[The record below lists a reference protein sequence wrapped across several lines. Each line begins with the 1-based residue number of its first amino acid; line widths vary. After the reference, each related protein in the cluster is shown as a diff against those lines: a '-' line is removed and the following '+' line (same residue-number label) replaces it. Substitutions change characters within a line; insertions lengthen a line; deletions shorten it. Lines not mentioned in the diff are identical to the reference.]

1 MTKVPTFKRD
11 RPTIGVLAGWSIPEG
26 SGPDHY
32 RTLIIQGMQS
42 AARNRQ
48 CHLLISRGNRL
59 INQVD
64 RFYPAWSEPSPET
77 DFVPVGHWNTDG
89 LIVFSPLGSQRQS
102 DYLQGLMEQGF
113 PVLFIGSLEQ
123 GPQIAI
129 DNEMGIRLAITHLME
144 HGHRRIAFLAG
155 RPTDDGDS
163 QARLRAYHSAVG
175 ECNLE
180 SDPRLVVWGWH
191 DLAAG
196 YKAMRELLESD
207 VEFTALLASNDNSA
221 IGALRAIR
229 ERGLDVPGQIAV
241 IGFDDDPAA
250 VAQLPPLTSVRIP
263 LNLVGE
269 QVLLMMEYHLEGRAV
284 LESIRIA
291 PQLVKRHSCGCTPN
305 ILSLAITG
313 ISSER
318 AALTGEPRRID
329 IQKIQQ
335 QIMDEMMGTL
345 PVELRF
351 SAENQIQ
358 SVCTTFVQTFYESIK
373 DDTPNRFPR
382 VFMEALHQLEQADA
396 DISYWQEMISNFR
409 QEMLCLPL
417 PWDQAKTYILAE
429 QMLQGARAVVA
440 ESMQWQ
446 YRRHEYMLG
455 IHAGILNFVTARLS
469 AALSNAQV
477 VDVLDVY
484 LPKAGIRH
492 ARLMFFEPDRGD
504 PVAWSM
510 VPGPLE
516 DRSLDRRFRS
526 REFPPAWLYP
536 SDELLNVI
544 LLPLVFQDEILGY
557 AAFEASDIEA
567 CTVIARQLA
576 ATIKVSRL
584 HAQVVELSLTDP
596 LTGLY
601 NRRYL
606 DLFLVNEIARGHRFS
621 NTLSIIMADIDH
633 FKDYNDRFGHPAGD
647 QALQQVAKCLAR
659 GRRTIDVVAR
669 IGGEEF
675 AIVLPDTDI
684 NGALICAEKMRLSI
698 AAISTLKRPITISLG
713 IAAFSEDIYMP
724 EVLLQQADQALYEA
738 KRTGRNCVCVYQGK

>member
-1 MTKVPTFKRD
+1 MTKAPTFKRD

-26 SGPDHY
+26 AGPDYY
-32 RTLIIQGMQS
+32 RTLIIRGMQS
-42 AARNRQ
+42 AARSRG

-64 RFYPAWSEPSPET
+64 RFYPSWPEPSAET
-77 DFVPVGHWNTDG
+77 DFVPVGPWNTDG
-89 LIVFSPLGSQRQS
+89 LIVFAPLGDQKQY
-102 DYLQGLMEQGF
+102 DYIHGLMEQSF
-113 PVLFIGSLEQ
+113 PVLFVGSSEL

-129 DNEMGIRLAITHLME
+129 DNEIGIRLAITHLME
-144 HGHRRIAFLAG
+144 HGHRRIAFLGG
-155 RPTDDGDS
+155 RPTDKGDS
-163 QARLRAYHSAVG
+163 QARLRAYHSAVE

-180 SDPRLVVWGWH
+180 ADPRLVAWGWH

-196 YKAMRELLESD
+196 YKAMQELLESN

-221 IGALRAIR
+221 IGAMQAIR

-269 QVLLMMEYHLEGRAV
+269 QALLMMEYHLEGRAV
-284 LESIRIA
+284 LESIRIS
-291 PQLVKRHSCGCTPN
+291 PQLVKRHTCGCIPSV
-305 ILSLAITG
+305 LFPIT
-313 ISSER
+313 IEASSDR
-318 AALTGEPRRID
+318 AAPTGEPGQTD
-329 IQKIQQ
+329 ILKIQQ
-335 QIMDEMMGTL
+335 QIVDAMMRTL
-345 PVELRF
+345 PIELRV
-351 SAENQIQ
+351 SGENQIE
-358 SVCTTFVQTFYESIK
+358 SACAIFVRAFYTSLK
-373 DDTPNRFPR
+373 NGASDHFRMAFL
-382 VFMEALHQLEQADA
+382 EAIHTLEQTGADV
-396 DISYWQEMISNFR
+396 SYWQEMITNFR
-409 QEMLCLPL
+409 QEMACLPL
-417 PWDQAKTYILAE
+417 PWDQAKTHILVE
-429 QMLQGARAVVA
+429 QLLQQARAVVA

-446 YRRHEYMLG
+446 YRRHEYLRG
-455 IHAGILNFVTARLS
+455 IDASVLNFFTARLS
-469 AALSNAQV
+469 VALSNAQV
-477 VDVLDVY
+477 VEVLNTY
-484 LPKAGIRH
+484 LPKVGIRH

-713 IAAFSEDIYMP
+713 IAAFNEDIYMP

>member
-1 MTKVPTFKRD
+1 MTKAPTFKRD

-26 SGPDHY
+26 AGPDHY
-32 RTLIIQGMQS
+32 RTLIIRGMQN
-42 AARNRQ
+42 AARSRG

-64 RFYPAWSEPSPET
+64 RFYPSWPEPSAET
-77 DFVPVGHWNTDG
+77 DFVPVGPWNTDG
-89 LIVFSPLGSQRQS
+89 LVVFAPLGDQKQY
-102 DYLQGLMEQGF
+102 DYIHGLMEQGF
-113 PVLFIGSLEQ
+113 PVLFVGSSEL

-129 DNEMGIRLAITHLME
+129 DNEMGIRLAIAHLME
-144 HGHRRIAFLAG
+144 HGHRRIAFLGG
-155 RPTDDGDS
+155 RPTDNGDS
-163 QARLRAYHSAVG
+163 QARLRAYHSAVE

-180 SDPRLVVWGWH
+180 ADPRLVAWGWH

-196 YKAMRELLESD
+196 NKAMQELLESN

-221 IGALRAIR
+221 IGAMQAIR
-229 ERGLDVPGQIAV
+229 ERGLEVPGQIAV

-269 QVLLMMEYHLEGRAV
+269 QALLMMEYHLEGRAV
-284 LESIRIA
+284 LESIQIS

-305 ILSLAITG
+305 ILSLATIET
-313 ISSER
+313 SSER
-318 AALTGEPRRID
+318 AVPAGEPARID
-329 IQKIQQ
+329 LQKIQQ
-335 QIMDEMMGTL
+335 QIVDEMMGTL
-345 PVELRF
+345 PIELRF
-351 SAENQIQ
+351 STKNQIQ
-358 SVCTTFVQTFYESIK
+358 SVCTTFVQTFYDSIK
-373 DDTPNRFPR
+373 DNTPNRFPL
-382 VFMEALHQLEQADA
+382 VFMEALHTLEQADA
-396 DISYWQEMISNFR
+396 DISYWQEMISDFR

-429 QMLQGARAVVA
+429 EMLQRSRAVVA

-446 YRRHEYMLG
+446 YRRHEYLRG
-455 IHAGILNFVTARLS
+455 IDASVLNFFTARLS
-469 AALSNAQV
+469 VALSNAQV
-477 VDVLDVY
+477 VEVLNTY
-484 LPKAGIRH
+484 LPKVGIRH

-516 DRSLDRRFRS
+516 DRSLDRHFRS

-557 AAFEASDIEA
+557 AAFEASDIGA
-567 CTVIARQLA
+567 CTVIASQLA
-576 ATIKVSRL
+576 ATINVSRL
-584 HAQVVELSLTDP
+584 HARVVELSLTDP

-606 DLFLVNEIARGHRFS
+606 DLFLANEIARGQRFS
-621 NTLSIIMADIDH
+621 NKLSIIMADIDR
-633 FKDYNDRFGHPAGD
+633 FKDYNDKFGHPAGD
-647 QALQQVAKCLAR
+647 QALQQVTKCLTR
-659 GRRTIDVVAR
+659 GRRTIDVVSR

-675 AIVLPDTDI
+675 VIVLPDTDI
-684 NGALICAEKMRLSI
+684 NGALICAERMRLSV
-698 AAISTLKRPITISLG
+698 AALSTLKRPI
-713 IAAFSEDIYMP
+713 
-724 EVLLQQADQALYEA
+724 
-738 KRTGRNCVCVYQGK
+738 